1 MIPLTRL
8 AIVQL
13 SRTLGKGLLEAGIE
27 MHPYMHRSAGLVYF
41 FVFNFFFY
49 VQVDSVVRRLLGG
62 FPGMG
67 GFPGKYVMLLL
78 NV

>member
-13 SRTLGKGLLEAGIE
+13 SHTLGKGSLKAGIE
-27 MHPYMHRSAGLVYF
+27 MHPRMHRWAGLVYF
-41 FVFNFFFY
+41 IFFSFFFY

-67 GFPGKYVMLLL
+67 GFPGKYVTPCYL
-78 NV
+78 